1 MLIFANQIHTTM
13 ITFKEYLEQTKATSK
28 YLLKFCGILFSVCF
42 SLIYLFAEALST
54 PFFKNLLMILICI
67 LLGNLFAVFIWLLA
81 VSSSFTKVKK
91 SQKFINELPRDITD
105 YYNITMIFDKRG
117 DTRFNYPDC
126 KIIGYKDDYAFL
138 LDWEKSYVL
147 LTLLND
153 SELLWL
159 KKPELD
165 QKYKN
170 ENIELT
176 GFGLMQKS
184 KRKEWSQIT
193 QTELDKR
200 IQHLIEIIKAEDPSY
215 SKKY

>member
-1 MLIFANQIHTTM
+1 
-13 ITFKEYLEQTKATSK
+13 
-28 YLLKFCGILFSVCF
+28 
-42 SLIYLFAEALST
+42 
-54 PFFKNLLMILICI
+54 MILICI

-91 SQKFINELPRDITD
+91 SQKFINELPKDITD
-105 YYNITMIFDKRG
+105 YYNISIIIDKGG

-153 SELLWL
+153 SKLLWL

-165 QKYKN
+165 KKYKN
-170 ENIELT
+170 ENIEIT
-176 GFGLMQKS
+176 GLGLMQKS
-184 KRKEWSQIT
+184 KRKKWHLIT
-193 QTELDKR
+193 QDDLEKR
-200 IQHLIEIIKAEDPSY
+200 IIHLIEISEAEDRQII
-215 SKKY
+215 

>member
-1 MLIFANQIHTTM
+1 
-13 ITFKEYLEQTKATSK
+13 
-28 YLLKFCGILFSVCF
+28 
-42 SLIYLFAEALST
+42 
-54 PFFKNLLMILICI
+54 MILICI

-91 SQKFINELPRDITD
+91 SQKFINELPKDITE
-105 YYNITMIFDKRG
+105 
-117 DTRFNYPDC
+117 
-126 KIIGYKDDYAFL
+126 IIGYKDDYAFL

-159 KKPELD
+159 KKPEID

-215 SKKY
+215 SKKH

>member
-1 MLIFANQIHTTM
+1 M
-13 ITFKEYLEQTKATSK
+13 TFKEYRKLTKTTSINC
-28 YLLKFCGILFSVCF
+28 LKISGIIFSICFCIIYILT
-42 SLIYLFAEALST
+42 EALST
-54 PFFKNLLMILICI
+54 PFLKNLLMIVICI

-91 SQKFINELPRDITD
+91 SQKFINELPKNITD

-159 KKPELD
+159 KKPEFD
-165 QKYKN
+165 KKYKN

-215 SKKY
+215 SKKH

>member
-1 MLIFANQIHTTM
+1 MM
-13 ITFKEYLEQTKATSK
+13 TFKEYREQTKATSK

-54 PFFKNLLMILICI
+54 PFFKNLLMVLICI

-81 VSSSFTKVKK
+81 VSSSFAKVKK
-91 SQKFINELPRDITD
+91 SQKFINELPKDITD
-105 YYNITMIFDKRG
+105 YYNISIIIDKGG

-138 LDWEKSYVL
+138 FDWEKSYVL

-153 SELLWL
+153 SKLLWL

-165 QKYKN
+165 KKYKN
-170 ENIELT
+170 ENIEIT
-176 GFGLMQKS
+176 GLGLMQKS
-184 KRKEWSQIT
+184 KRKKWHLIT
-193 QTELDKR
+193 QDDLEKR
-200 IQHLIEIIKAEDPSY
+200 IIHLIEISEAEDRQII
-215 SKKY
+215 

>member
-1 MLIFANQIHTTM
+1 M
-13 ITFKEYLEQTKATSK
+13 TFKEYREQTKATSK
-28 YLLKFCGILFSVCF
+28 NLLKFCGILFSVCF

-54 PFFKNLLMILICI
+54 PFFKNLLMVLICI

-81 VSSSFTKVKK
+81 ISSSFTKVKK
-91 SQKFINELPRDITD
+91 SQKFINELPKNITD

-159 KKPELD
+159 KKPEFD
-165 QKYKN
+165 KKYKN

-184 KRKEWSQIT
+184 KRKEWHLMT
-193 QTELDKR
+193 QDDLEKR
-200 IQHLIEIIKAEDPSY
+200 IKHLIEISEAEDRQIIQQ
-215 SKKY
+215 